1 MTDRLPRPV
10 VALLATGVVATAAMA
25 LAPQVDSLDPRGGF
39 TDAIAPGTDGTAHY
53 ESPETDRRVDVQLL
67 SVTPAPGG
75 RAAVRLRMAAQ
86 RPGDLAGCAVVAHL
100 SGGVEASATTGCG
113 TGTPTGGPDHEIQ
126 CVVDVVLP
134 QGRSVADITAVRV
147 RWAPPAFVALPAV

>member
-25 LAPQVDSLDPRGGF
+25 FAPQVDSLDPRGGF

-67 SVTPAPGG
+67 SLTPASGG
-75 RAAVRLRMAAQ
+75 RATVRLRMAAD
-86 RPGDLAGCAVVAHL
+86 RPGDLGGCTVVALLRGGAETSTTAGCGA
-100 SGGVEASATTGCG
+100 
-113 TGTPTGGPDHEIQ
+113 GTPTGGPSHEIQ
-126 CVVDVVLP
+126 SVVDVVLP
-134 QGRSVADITAVRV
+134 QGRSAADITAVHV
-147 RWAPPAFVALPAV
+147 RWAPPAFVDLPAV